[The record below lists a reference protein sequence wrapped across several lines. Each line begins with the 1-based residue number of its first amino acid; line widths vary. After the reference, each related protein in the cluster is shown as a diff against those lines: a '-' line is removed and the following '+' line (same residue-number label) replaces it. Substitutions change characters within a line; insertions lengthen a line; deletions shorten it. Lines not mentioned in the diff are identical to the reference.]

1 MNETTTILSEC
12 RMCSDQ
18 GFLTVR
24 VSDLAMWQAGA
35 MVQEAFPYLTPEQ
48 REFYFQSRI
57 CEDCQDT
64 IFDSEPTMDKMT
76 TEQMLLQFEVL
87 GFGYGY
93 CAVQRKSDGVK
104 GVLSFDHHPRFY
116 YNFQEV

>member
-1 MNETTTILSEC
+1 MNETTTIIAEC

-35 MVQEAFPYLTPEQ
+35 MVQEAFPYLMPEQ

-57 CEDCQDT
+57 CEDCYDNLLGGGPM
-64 IFDSEPTMDKMT
+64 EKMT
-76 TEQMLLQFEVL
+76 TEQMLAQFEVL